1 MYVYHN
7 IETDTVLTNNEI
19 YARETLINQLKAR
32 FATYGYREIS
42 TSVFEKYN
50 LYATMN
56 GTVNHREM
64 VKTIDNTGQVLVLR
78 PDITIPLTKEL
89 ANQSTTLEEDL
100 RYFYVLDVYRQITET
115 HEYQQHTQAG
125 VEYFGNPSPEADG
138 EIIALAVHILRDV
151 NVGTFTIEL
160 GHAGFFKQLMKEIEL
175 DEEDFKELKT
185 IIRGK
190 NIPDLEQLLQRLDLT
205 EDMRQIIGSLPLLY
219 GTLPDVLK
227 QTKTLPLT
235 AALQQK
241 LADIEAIYQVL
252 EAYDVTEHIVIDLSL
267 INHMDY
273 YSDIIF
279 QGYIERIGKPILMG
293 GRYDTLSKHFN
304 ANFPAIGFA
313 YDIDLLL
320 AGSSLRETITVPA
333 VDFMIHYE
341 KQVEKRA
348 IQLAQRLRTKQF
360 DVLTYVKDNRSKG
373 DEKAHATITMTEE
386 IITYSQAEETKTFTT
401 DDELIKAVLQMKEE
415 K

>member
-7 IETDTVLTNNEI
+7 IETDSVLNNNYI
-19 YARETLINQLKAR
+19 YARETLINELKSR

-89 ANQSTTLEEDL
+89 ASNRASLDEDL

-125 VEYFGNPSPEADG
+125 VEYFGNPCAEADG
-138 EIIALAVHILRDV
+138 EIISLAAHILQDLQV
-151 NVGTFTIEL
+151 DNFTIEL
-160 GHAGFFKQLMKEIEL
+160 GHAGFFKQIIEDLQLGEDDIRELKRLIQGKNVPEIEL
-175 DEEDFKELKT
+175 FLQT
-185 IIRGK
+185 
-190 NIPDLEQLLQRLDLT
+190 LQLPKDI
-205 EDMRQIIGSLPLLY
+205 EQIIGSLPFLY
-219 GTLPDVLK
+219 GKLADVLK
-227 QTKTLPLT
+227 RTAKLPLT
-235 AALQQK
+235 PALKEK
-241 LADIEAIYQVL
+241 LTTIEAIYEVL
-252 EAYDVTEHIVIDLSL
+252 EAYGVSEHIVVDLSL

-279 QGYIERIGKPILMG
+279 QGYIERIGQPVLMG
-293 GRYDTLSKHFN
+293 GRYDSLSEHFN
-304 ANFPAIGFA
+304 AQFPAIGFA
-313 YDIDLLL
+313 FDVDLLL
-320 AGSSLRETITVPA
+320 AGSPLREKTAVPA
-333 VDFMIHYE
+333 IDIVIEYD

-348 IQLAQRLRTKQF
+348 IQLAQELRSHKF
-360 DVLTYVKDNRSKG
+360 DVVTYARKTDATNFPSTI
-373 DEKAHATITMTEE
+373 ATISVESTN
-386 IITYSQAEETKTFTT
+386 ITCKKGKQVESFTT
-401 DDELIKAVLQMKEE
+401 DSDALQWIFNSWEAK
-415 K
+415 

>member
-7 IETDTVLTNNEI
+7 IETDAVLNNNEI
-19 YARETLINQLKAR
+19 YARETLIEQLKSH
-32 FATYGYREIS
+32 FSTYGYREIS

-89 ANQSTTLEEDL
+89 ASNRTTLEEDL
-100 RYFYVLDVYRQITET
+100 RYFYTLDVYRQITET
-115 HEYQQHTQAG
+115 HEYKQHTQAG
-125 VEYFGNPSPEADG
+125 VEYFGNPSVEADA
-138 EIIALAVHILRDV
+138 EIIALAANILNDLQ
-151 NVGTFTIEL
+151 VGTFTIEL
-160 GHAGFFKQLMKEIEL
+160 GHAGFFKQIIDEIQLDEDDFRELKRLIQGKNVPEIEQ
-175 DEEDFKELKT
+175 F
-185 IIRGK
+185 
-190 NIPDLEQLLQRLDLT
+190 LQTLDLAEHIT
-205 EDMRQIIGSLPLLY
+205 QIIGMLPFLY
-219 GTLPDVLK
+219 GKLADVLE
-227 QTKTLPLT
+227 KTAQLPLT
-235 AALQQK
+235 EALKEK
-241 LADIEAIYQVL
+241 LATVEAIYKVL
-252 EAYDVTEHIVIDLSL
+252 ESYGVAEHIVIDLSL

-279 QGYIERIGKPILMG
+279 QGFIERIGKPVLMG
-293 GRYDTLSKHFN
+293 GRYDSLAKHFN

-320 AGSSLRETITVPA
+320 AGSSIRKRSTVPPIDI
-333 VDFMIHYE
+333 VIEYD

-348 IQLAQRLRTKQF
+348 IQLAQNIRAQGF
-360 DVLTYVKDNRSKG
+360 DVVTYVHHAERVNIP
-373 DEKAHATITMTEE
+373 KATATITVDGPTLSCNKNGQTENF
-386 IITYSQAEETKTFTT
+386 ST
-401 DDELIKAVLQMKEE
+401 DKAVLQWIFDTWEE

>member
-7 IETDTVLTNNEI
+7 IETDSVLNNRYI
-19 YARETLINQLKAR
+19 YARESLIEQLKSR

-89 ANQSTTLEEDL
+89 ASNATTLDEDL
-100 RYFYVLDVYRQITET
+100 RYFYALDVYRQITET

-125 VEYFGNPSPEADG
+125 VEYFGNPSAETDG
-138 EIIALAVHILRDV
+138 EIIALAAHVLHDL

-160 GHAGFFKQLMKEIEL
+160 GHAGFFKQIIDAIDLNEEEL
-175 DEEDFKELKT
+175 RELKR
-185 IIRGK
+185 IIQGK
-190 NIPDLEQLLQRLDLT
+190 NVPEMELLLNRLNLSD
-205 EDMRQIIGSLPLLY
+205 DMQKIIGSLPFLY
-219 GTLPDVLK
+219 GNLADVLA
-227 QTKTLPLT
+227 KTDKLPLT
-235 AALQQK
+235 TALKDK
-241 LADIEAIYQVL
+241 LADIEAIYEVL
-252 EAYDVTEHIVIDLSL
+252 EAYGVAEHIVIDLSL

-279 QGYIERIGKPILMG
+279 QGFIERIGQTVLMG
-293 GRYDTLSKHFN
+293 GRYDSLAKHFN
-304 ANFPAIGFA
+304 ADFPAIGFA

-320 AGSSLRETITVPA
+320 AGSTLAETAQLPEI
-333 VDFMIHYE
+333 DFLISYE
-341 KQVEKRA
+341 KSVEKQA
-348 IQLAQRLRTKQF
+348 IQLAQQLRAQKF
-360 DVLTYVKDNRSKG
+360 DVVTYVANTEQTKIPSTT
-373 DEKAHATITMTEE
+373 ASVTMTKDD
-386 IITYSQAEETKTFTT
+386 IVYRNAEQEKTFAS
-401 DDELIKAVLQMKEE
+401 DDDLVKWILANWEE
-415 K
+415 Y